1 MQKRNR
7 RIGRRQH
14 SFEAET
20 ANPMEN
26 LANLVDIMLVFACAL
41 MIAIITH
48 WDVDLTQQMISKE
61 DLEMVNDPQMAI
73 QNNIESSQFE
83 SKGVV
88 YEDPETG
95 DLYIVTN

>member
-1 MQKRNR
+1 MLKGNR
-7 RIGRRQH
+7 RLNKRKYA
-14 SFEAET
+14 FEKET

-48 WDVDLTQQMISKE
+48 WNVDLTQSLSQE
-61 DLEMVNDPQMAI
+61 DLELIEDPQTAI
-73 QNNIESSQFE
+73 QNNIESDKFQ
-83 SKGVV
+83 SKGTV

-95 DLYIVTN
+95 DLYIVTK

>member
-1 MQKRNR
+1 MLKGNR
-7 RIGRRQH
+7 RLSHRKYA
-14 SFEAET
+14 FEKET

-48 WDVDLTQQMISKE
+48 WNVDLTQNLSKD
-61 DLEMVNDPQMAI
+61 DLELIEDPQTAI
-73 QNNIESSQFE
+73 QNNIESDKFQ
-83 SKGVV
+83 SKGTV

>member
-1 MQKRNR
+1 MAKKNR
-7 RIGRRQH
+7 RLGRRIH
-14 SFEAET
+14 TFEKET

-26 LANLVDIMLVFACAL
+26 VANLVDIMLVFACAL

-48 WDVDLTQQMISKE
+48 WNVDLSQTKINKE
-61 DLEMVNDPQMAI
+61 DMELIEDPQTAI
-73 QNNIESSQFE
+73 QNDIESDKFE
-83 SKGVV
+83 SKGTV